1 MKIEFFRLF
10 LFTILWFNESLN
22 YFFVS
27 SQKVLFK
34 WKGSVYKL
42 IFKEMIVYL
51 LLYFILNGFYRA
63 VLTQDGW
70 EVYRYAFESLKGIL
84 EISII
89 LRQIS

>member
-1 MKIEFFRLF
+1 MKVIIFF
-10 LFTILWFNESLN
+10 
-22 YFFVS
+22 FFVS
-27 SQKVLFK
+27 TEKVLFK

-84 EISII
+84 EISINFTPDI
-89 LRQIS
+89 INRLYD

>member
-1 MKIEFFRLF
+1 MKVIIFF
-10 LFTILWFNESLN
+10 
-22 YFFVS
+22 FFVFTE
-27 SQKVLFK
+27 KVLFK

-84 EISII
+84 EISINFTPDI
-89 LRQIS
+89 INRLYD